1 MAQLSLSRS
10 RQRVRTIHVEKLEM
24 KIVERKITRKLM
36 QKKPGGRSRLDIL
49 VCYDAA
55 EAWL

>member
-1 MAQLSLSRS
+1 MTQLSLSLALANASRS
-10 RQRVRTIHVEKLEM
+10 IHVEKLEM
-24 KIVERKITRKLM
+24 NIAERKITRKLM

-55 EAWL
+55 EA

>member
-1 MAQLSLSRS
+1 MTQLSLSLALANAS
-10 RQRVRTIHVEKLEM
+10 CSIHVEKLEM
-24 KIVERKITRKLM
+24 KITERKITRKLM

-55 EAWL
+55 EA